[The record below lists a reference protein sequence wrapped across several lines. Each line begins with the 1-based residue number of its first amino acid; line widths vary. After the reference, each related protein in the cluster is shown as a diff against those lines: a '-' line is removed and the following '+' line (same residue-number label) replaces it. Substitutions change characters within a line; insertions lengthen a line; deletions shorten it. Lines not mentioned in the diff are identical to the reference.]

1 MLTSESIKEIALAMN
16 QFQQE
21 VEQPSKSADNPFF
34 KSKYVP
40 LENVISTIKKYAI
53 PKGLSYFQ
61 DTMTNE
67 KGDIGIRTRIQ
78 HVSGQFIETDILY
91 LPNDKKNAQGA
102 GSSITYARRY
112 QLSAA
117 FGIASDEDDD
127 GNGAAGVGKDT
138 STPKGNATNED
149 DKKQANNDFFKQ
161 KKEILN
167 RIKALAVKTLADESA
182 IKDFIISTSNERL
195 NKKYTDFN
203 SKNLETGIDVLLTLE
218 DKANKN
224 NKVAK

>member
-1 MLTSESIKEIALAMN
+1 MQTSASIDEIAVAMN
-16 QFQQE
+16 QFQQK

-40 LENVISTIKKYAI
+40 LENVIATIKKYAT
-53 PKGLSYFQ
+53 PNGLSYFQ

-78 HVSGQFIETDILY
+78 HISGQFIETDILY

-127 GNGAAGVGKDT
+127 GNGASNVSKT
-138 STPKGNATNED
+138 SSKPKTSSYSND
-149 DKKQANNDFFKQ
+149 QKKPAANDFFKT
-161 KKEILN
+161 KKEVEN
-167 RIKALAVKTLADESA
+167 RIKELSIKTATTETKLKDYI
-182 IKDFIISTSNERL
+182 IKMTNSRSGKDY
-195 NKKYTDFN
+195 KDFN
-203 SKNLETGIDVLLTLE
+203 STNIESSIGTLE
-218 DKANKN
+218 AMEEKANEK
-224 NKVAK
+224 

>member
-1 MLTSESIKEIALAMN
+1 MKTSETIKEISIALN
-16 QFQQE
+16 EFQKE

-61 DTMTNE
+61 DTLTKDNGE
-67 KGDIGIRTRIQ
+67 IGVQTRIM
-78 HVSGQFIETDILY
+78 HVSGEFIETEPLY

-127 GNGAAGVGKDT
+127 GNGASNTGNPVSKSKT
-138 STPKGNATNED
+138 SSYNDQNKPA
-149 DKKQANNDFFKQ
+149 NDFFKT
-161 KKEILN
+161 KKEVEG
-167 RIKALAVKTLADESA
+167 RIKELSAKTGKTETLL
-182 IKDFIISTSNERL
+182 KDYIVTTTNGKSGKEY
-195 NKKYTDFN
+195 KDFN
-203 SKNLETGIDVLLTLE
+203 STNIEASIVILKAME
-218 DKANKN
+218 DKANSK
-224 NKVAK
+224 

>member
-1 MLTSESIKEIALAMN
+1 MKTSETIKEISIALN
-16 QFQQE
+16 EFQKE

-61 DTMTNE
+61 DTLTKDNGE
-67 KGDIGIRTRIQ
+67 IGVQTRIM
-78 HVSGQFIETDILY
+78 HVSGEFIETEPLY

-127 GNGAAGVGKDT
+127 GNGASNTGNPVSKAKT
-138 STPKGNATNED
+138 SSYND
-149 DKKQANNDFFKQ
+149 QKKPANDFFKT
-161 KKEILN
+161 KKEVEG
-167 RIKALAVKTLADESA
+167 RIKELSAKTGKTETLL
-182 IKDFIISTSNERL
+182 KDYIVTTTNGKSGKEY
-195 NKKYTDFN
+195 KDFN
-203 SKNLETGIDVLLTLE
+203 STNIEASIVILKAME
-218 DKANKN
+218 DKANSK
-224 NKVAK
+224 

>member
-1 MLTSESIKEIALAMN
+1 MKTSESIKEISVALN
-16 QFQQE
+16 EFQKE

-61 DTMTNE
+61 DTLTRENGE
-67 KGDIGIRTRIQ
+67 IGVQTRIM
-78 HVSGQFIETDILY
+78 HTSGEFIETEPLY

-117 FGIASDEDDD
+117 FGLSSDEDDD
-127 GNGAAGVGKDT
+127 GNGASGLK
-138 STPKGNATNED
+138 D
-149 DKKQANNDFFKQ
+149 DKKPKSNNDQKQQNNDFFKN
-161 KKEILN
+161 KKELEK
-167 RIKALAVKTLADESA
+167 RIKDLANVTDTTESLLKDYIIKT
-182 IKDFIISTSNERL
+182 TNE
-195 NKKYTDFN
+195 NSGKTYKDFN
-203 SKNLETGIDVLLTLE
+203 SNNLDSSVSVLIRLE
-218 DKANKN
+218 EKARNN
-224 NKVAK
+224 NKK

>member
-1 MLTSESIKEIALAMN
+1 MKTSETIKEISIALN
-16 QFQQE
+16 EFQKE

-61 DTMTNE
+61 DTLTKDNGE
-67 KGDIGIRTRIQ
+67 IGVQTRIM
-78 HVSGQFIETDILY
+78 HVSGEFIETEPLY

-117 FGIASDEDDD
+117 FGLSSDEDDD

-138 STPKGNATNED
+138 STPKGNTTNED
-149 DKKQANNDFFKQ
+149 DKKQANNDFFKH

-167 RIKALAVKTLADESA
+167 RIKALAAKTKADESA
-182 IKDFIISTSNERL
+182 LKDFIINTSNEKL

-203 SKNLETGIDVLLTLE
+203 SNNLETANGLLLTLE
-218 DKANKN
+218 EKANS
-224 NKVAK
+224 

>member
-1 MLTSESIKEIALAMN
+1 MKTSETIKEISIALN
-16 QFQQE
+16 EFQKE

-61 DTMTNE
+61 DTLTKDNGE
-67 KGDIGIRTRIQ
+67 IGVQTRIM
-78 HVSGQFIETDILY
+78 HVSGEFIETEPLY

-127 GNGAAGVGKDT
+127 GNGASNTGNPVSKAKT
-138 STPKGNATNED
+138 SSYND
-149 DKKQANNDFFKQ
+149 QKKPANDFFKT
-161 KKEILN
+161 KKEVEG
-167 RIKALAVKTLADESA
+167 RIKELAAKTGKTETLL
-182 IKDFIISTSNERL
+182 KDYIVTTTNGKSGKEY
-195 NKKYTDFN
+195 KDFN
-203 SKNLETGIDVLLTLE
+203 STNIESSIAILKVME
-218 DKANKN
+218 DKANSK
-224 NKVAK
+224 

>member
-1 MLTSESIKEIALAMN
+1 MKTSETIKEISIALN
-16 QFQQE
+16 EFQKE

-61 DTMTNE
+61 DTLTKDNGE
-67 KGDIGIRTRIQ
+67 IGVQTRIM
-78 HVSGQFIETDILY
+78 HVSGEFIETEALY

-117 FGIASDEDDD
+117 FGLSSDEDDD
-127 GNGAAGVGKDT
+127 GNGASNTGNPVSKAKT
-138 STPKGNATNED
+138 SSYND
-149 DKKQANNDFFKQ
+149 QKKPANDFFKT
-161 KKEILN
+161 KKEVEG
-167 RIKALAVKTLADESA
+167 RIKELSAKTGKTETLL
-182 IKDFIISTSNERL
+182 KDYIVTTTNGKSGKEY
-195 NKKYTDFN
+195 KDFN
-203 SKNLETGIDVLLTLE
+203 STNIEASIVILKAME
-218 DKANKN
+218 DKANSK
-224 NKVAK
+224 

>member
-1 MLTSESIKEIALAMN
+1 MQTSESIKEIAVAMN

-61 DTMTNE
+61 DTLTNE

-78 HVSGQFIETDILY
+78 HTSGEFIETDILY

-127 GNGAAGVGKDT
+127 GNGASSVSKT
-138 STPKGNATNED
+138 SSKPKTSSY
-149 DKKQANNDFFKQ
+149 NNDQKKPAANEFFKT
-161 KKEILN
+161 KKEVEG
-167 RIKALAVKTLADESA
+167 RIKDLSAKTGTTETVLKDYIVKTTNDKSGKEY
-182 IKDFIISTSNERL
+182 K
-195 NKKYTDFN
+195 DFN
-203 SKNLETGIDVLLTLE
+203 SNNIESSVSVLEAME
-218 DKANKN
+218 DKANK
-224 NKVAK
+224 K

>member
-127 GNGAAGVGKDT
+127 GNGASNTGNPVSKAKT
-138 STPKGNATNED
+138 SSYND
-149 DKKQANNDFFKQ
+149 QKKPANDFFKT
-161 KKEILN
+161 KKEVEG
-167 RIKALAVKTLADESA
+167 RIKELAAKTGKTETLL
-182 IKDFIISTSNERL
+182 KDYIVTTTNGKSGKEY
-195 NKKYTDFN
+195 KDFN
-203 SKNLETGIDVLLTLE
+203 STNIESSIAILKVME
-218 DKANKN
+218 DKANSK
-224 NKVAK
+224 